1 MKRETFKKLC
11 AMIWGEHGWQSEA
24 ARNLGRKLRTIV
36 RYSNGESPN
45 IPDDVAHNLRKIAEK
60 QGRELIKASR
70 EK

>member
-1 MKRETFKKLC
+1 MKRETFKKIC
-11 AMIWGEHGWQSEA
+11 ALLWGEHGWQSEA

-36 RYSNGESPN
+36 RYNSGESPN
-45 IPDDVAHNLRKIAEK
+45 IPEAVEKKLRKIAYK